1 MEEEELNQEALVREL
16 QRRQEEGQQE
26 LQKKLL
32 LNKLLEPEARQRLG
46 NIRSANPDLARKVES
61 MIIYFYE
68 AGQVKNKIDENQLK
82 QILSKVGGRRETK
95 ITRK

>member
-1 MEEEELNQEALVREL
+1 MEEEEVNQEALVREL
-16 QRRQEEGQQE
+16 QRRQEERQQE

-46 NIRSANPDLARKVES
+46 NIKAANPELARKVES

-68 AGQVKNKIDENQLK
+68 AGQIKDKIDENQLK
-82 QILSKVGGRRETK
+82 QILTKIGGKRETK